1 MINYIFLDNEFIK
14 LNIYITI
21 INLIEKEN
29 LKKKIMWI
37 CGLANDHPDKPEPM

>member
-29 LKKKIMWI
+29 LKKKL
-37 CGLANDHPDKPEPM
+37 CGFAG

>member
-29 LKKKIMWI
+29 LKKNYVD
-37 CGLANDHPDKPEPM
+37 LRAS